1 MKVKIKFS
9 DLRKLK
15 DEKEYLKEKLE
26 ESNLKLD
33 YAITN
38 EKNLISE
45 IKQKNNKLMEN
56 SFKLDDLT
64 QEIKE
69 LNEENNVLSAE
80 NNKLKNLAEGL
91 AEGLAERKMPKFW
104 FGDGVYCEYVGW
116 FIVRYIEKTDT
127 TFFYSGD
134 NENYYS
140 ESILKLTGD
149 DEK

>member
-15 DEKEYLKEKLE
+15 DEKSYLKEKLE

-45 IKQKNNKLMEN
+45 IKQKNN
-56 SFKLDDLT
+56 KLDDLT

-104 FGDGVYCEYVGW
+104 VGDGVYCEYVGW
-116 FIVRYIEKTDT
+116 FIVRYIEKTDA
-127 TFFYSGD
+127 TFFYSED

-140 ESILKLTGD
+140 ESVLKSV
-149 DEK
+149 EKATQLLG